1 MDDSRISSDL
11 IRGHIDTMILKLLNN
26 GEKYGYEIGKLI
38 SVSSSGEYELKE
50 ASMYSS
56 LKRMEQ
62 NNLIESYWGD
72 ETRGARRKYYRI
84 TLKGK
89 TKYNESKKNWESIKK
104 LLDKLI

>member
-1 MDDSRISSDL
+1 MDESKISSDL
-11 IRGHIDTMILKLLNN
+11 IRGHIDTIILKLLNS

-38 SVSSSGEYELKE
+38 STASKGEYELKE

-72 ETRGARRKYYRI
+72 ETQGARRRYYKI
-84 TLKGK
+84 TAKGK
-89 TKYNESKKNWESIKK
+89 GKYIESKKNWETIKK

>member
-1 MDDSRISSDL
+1 MDESKISSDL
-11 IRGHIDTMILKLLNN
+11 IRGHIDTIILKLLNG

-38 SVSSSGEYELKE
+38 SAASKGEYELKE

-56 LKRMEQ
+56 LKRMEL

-72 ETRGARRKYYRI
+72 ETQGARRRYYKI
-84 TLKGK
+84 TAKGK
-89 TKYNESKKNWESIKK
+89 VKYIESKKNWESIKK